1 VGFQWGKRER
11 RGLAG
16 DLRSGQLLLLRKW
29 KEFEDSSLLADG
41 EGCGVEFDRAGGGR
55 TDRRRDKG
63 EGWAWRGAVMPL
75 ESRRCGIWKL
85 ADRATKWC
93 SDAPSRLQQNLLRKK
108 ASTNL
113 QQLWSEIPKRK
124 KNSVSFTK
132 RIEIKE
138 LFQPNLSQ
146 FIYFCLIFLPM
157 LT

>member
-93 SDAPSRLQQNLLRKK
+93 SDPLQGFNKICSEKRLQQICNNYGQKSPRERRTAYPLLKGSKLKSCFSLICHNL
-108 ASTNL
+108 
-113 QQLWSEIPKRK
+113 
-124 KNSVSFTK
+124 
-132 RIEIKE
+132 
-138 LFQPNLSQ
+138 
-146 FIYFCLIFLPM
+146 FIFA
-157 LT
+157 